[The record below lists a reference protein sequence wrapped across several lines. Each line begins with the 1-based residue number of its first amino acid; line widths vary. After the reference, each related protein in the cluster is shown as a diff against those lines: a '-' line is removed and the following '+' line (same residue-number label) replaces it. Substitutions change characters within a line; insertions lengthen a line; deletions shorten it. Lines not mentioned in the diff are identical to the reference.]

1 MATIRLAEACDADAI
16 AAIYAPYC
24 LETPVSFE
32 EAAPTPDEMAA
43 RVARLTR
50 QYPWLVLERDGG
62 LLGYAYGGVHRERA
76 AYRWSVEVTVYIARG
91 AQRQGAGRALYTALF
106 DLLAAQGYYRAFG
119 GITLPN
125 PGSVGLHEAM
135 GFRPVGVYHAIGHK
149 FGRWHDVG
157 WYERELRPLDEKPAE
172 PTSVRELL
180 GTPAWQEAVA
190 RGLACLTAP
199 EA

>member
-1 MATIRLAEACDADAI
+1 MLTIRLAEARDAAAI

-32 EAAPTPDEMAA
+32 EAAPSPDEMAA
-43 RVARLTR
+43 RLARVTR
-50 QYPWLVLERDGG
+50 QYPWLVLDRHGE
-62 LLGYAYGGVHRERA
+62 LLGYAYGGTHRERA
-76 AYRWSVEVTVYIARG
+76 AYRWSVEVTVYVARG
-91 AQRQGAGRALYTALF
+91 AQRQGVGRALYTALF
-106 DLLAAQGYYRAFG
+106 AVLAAQGYYRAFG

-157 WYERELRPLDEKPAE
+157 WYERELRPLDDAPAE
-172 PTSVRELL
+172 PTSIQALL
-180 GTPAWQEAVA
+180 GTPAWDEAAA
-190 RGLACLTAP
+190 RGLACLAP
-199 EA
+199 G